1 MNDDQVSH
9 TIDEIESGL
18 LHDDGA
24 FVRRW
29 RALRRTDIGTAVTV
43 VVLLAAGAA
52 LLTFGL
58 ATSSWIAYATG
69 MLAFLT
75 SFAVDEHHK
84 HVLRR
89 TPNPE

>member
-1 MNDDQVSH
+1 MNDDQVSRA
-9 TIDEIESGL
+9 IEEIERGL
-18 LHDDGA
+18 HDDDGA

-29 RALRRTDIGTAVTV
+29 RGVCRADIGSAVAV
-43 VVLLAAGAA
+43 VVLLAGGAA

-58 ATSSWIAYATG
+58 ATSSWLAYVTG

-75 SFAVDEHHK
+75 SFAVDGHHK

-89 TPNPE
+89 TPGHE